1 MWDEEKT
8 KALENINNILFK
20 TKGKMDNVIFIYTP
34 PKVGSTSLV
43 SSIRISA
50 ANKYS
55 VLHIH
60 DEVMLNV
67 LTGCSNISI
76 NEIIHYNKKIGKN
89 VFVIDIYRTPIERKI
104 SEYFE
109 KLSCHHFNNTDENLN
124 NYNIKKIINRF
135 NKLFP
140 HLASQDYFHSVYNI
154 EIPSCFDF
162 EKKYLHVIKNG
173 INYIKLRL
181 YDSSMWNKILSD
193 LLQTEIVIVHD
204 YETEKK
210 KIGDLYKKFKANYQI
225 PVNLWRN
232 IQECPYFNYYLSS
245 EEKKTYN
252 DFWGKKVGEA
262 VIPYTK
268 NQYDFYM
275 QLCLENKFYNDFQ
288 HEHYMDVGCMCRP
301 CSQKRIELFNKAKR
315 GEKVTDRIIH
325 EENVLNLQKNI
336 VKSIQEKFQKKK
348 NNNFAQ
354 SRRNNNKP
362 INGLLNSIVNTK
374 W

>member
-1 MWDEEKT
+1 MVDDEKT
-8 KALENINNILFK
+8 KALEKINNILFK
-20 TKGKMDNVIFIYTP
+20 NIGKIDNVIFIYTP

-50 ANKYS
+50 ANKYN

-67 LTGCSNISI
+67 LTGCNNITI

-109 KLSCHHFNNTDENLN
+109 KLSCHHFNNTDENLI

-140 HLASQDYFHSVYNI
+140 HLASEDYFQSIYNV
-154 EIPSCFDF
+154 EIPNCFDF

-181 YDSSMWNKILSD
+181 YDSSIWNKILSD

-210 KIGDLYKKFKANYQI
+210 KIGDLYKKFKINFQI
-225 PVNLWRN
+225 PINLWKN
-232 IQECPYFNYYLSS
+232 IQECSYLNYYLSP
-245 EEKKTYN
+245 EEKKTYF

-275 QLCLENKFYNDFQ
+275 QICFENKFYNDFQ
-288 HEHYMDVGCMCRP
+288 HVHYMDVGCMCRP
-301 CSQKRIELFNKAKR
+301 CSHKRLDLFNKAKR

-325 EENVLNLQKNI
+325 EENVINLQKTI
-336 VKSIQEKFQKKK
+336 VQSIKEKFKK
-348 NNNFAQ
+348 NNNNFIQAK
-354 SRRNNNKP
+354 RNNSKP
-362 INGLLNSIVNTK
+362 INRLLNSIVNK
-374 W
+374 KI